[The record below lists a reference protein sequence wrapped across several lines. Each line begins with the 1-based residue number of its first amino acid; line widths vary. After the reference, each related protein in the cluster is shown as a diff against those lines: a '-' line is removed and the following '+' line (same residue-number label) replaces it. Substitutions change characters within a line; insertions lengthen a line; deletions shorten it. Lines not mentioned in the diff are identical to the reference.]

1 MINKIILYLSQIQL
15 LLIITLITNH
25 MSRGLNWL
33 PLSILIF
40 PSIALVITTYNYIKR
55 GKK

>member
-25 MSRGLNWL
+25 MSRGFNWI
-33 PLSILIF
+33 PLAILVF
-40 PSIALVITTYNYIKR
+40 PSICLVITTYNHY
-55 GKK
+55 KK

>member
-25 MSRGLNWL
+25 FARGLNWI
-33 PLSILIF
+33 PLVILVF
-40 PSIALVITTYNYIKR
+40 PSIGLAITTYNHY
-55 GKK
+55 KK